1 MNKSILKVVG
11 VVAVAAALCVGCG
24 GDNGVSGGIDP
35 AIYGTW
41 VSDGSTIT
49 FNRDGTYSTS
59 TSSTSARIKYTTS
72 GTNLTLT
79 ATEVYD
85 EKTGKWLNREQYSKM
100 VEDQI
105 KDVEEKMNDL
115 DPSSPNYESYLSLY
129 QNTITTMRGLKDL
142 AFVSVTYTYAV
153 DGNTLTI
160 CLGSSCAVW
169 TKQ

>member
-41 VSDGSTIT
+41 VSDGSTSSIT

-59 TSSTSARIKYTTS
+59 SSSTEGRIKYTTN

-79 ATEVYD
+79 VTGVYD
-85 EKTGKWLNREQYSKM
+85 EKTGTWLNREQYSKM
-100 VEDQI
+100 MEEKI
-105 KDVEEKMNDL
+105 KDVEEKMKDL

-129 QNTITTMRGLKDL
+129 QNTITILRMDP
-142 AFVSVTYTYAV
+142 FVSVTYTYSI

-160 CLGSSCAVW
+160 CQGSSCAVW